1 MSRPRSRENYMACRR
16 FGGVCLG
23 RGGGGVVAALRHVV
37 PKIRL
42 CAVHS

>member
-16 FGGVCLG
+16 FGGIGL
-23 RGGGGVVAALRHVV
+23 GGVVVALCHVV

-42 CAVHS
+42 CAEHS